1 MARTKKTW
9 QQKLEDARAKPGLPK
24 TWFCDKAKQ
33 SMVVASPDEI
43 EGIIRRV
50 KPGRLITN
58 KQIAELLEAK
68 HGVDQACPMTTGIF
82 ASLIA
87 HAAHE
92 REQEGRKRV
101 APWWRV
107 LKTTGELNPKY
118 PEEGEV
124 QRAKLEAEGHEVV
137 AKGKK
142 LVVADFEARLV
153 GSMKPEIKR
162 GPGKVAGG
170 IDRKVLERDD
180 FGLCVLLPKTEWS
193 RLPESGPAQ
202 VEIDG
207 KRRQVTVQVEKCN
220 CRGNGWHE
228 HRFLSLPR
236 AAGTGANQRV
246 TVVI

>member
-1 MARTKKTW
+1 MARAKKSW
-9 QQKLEDARAKPGLPK
+9 QEKLEDTKAKPGLPK
-24 TWFCDKAKQ
+24 IWYCDKAKQ

-43 EGIIRRV
+43 EGFIRRV
-50 KPGRLITN
+50 KSGRLITN
-58 KQIAELLEAK
+58 KQIAEMLEAK

-92 REQEGRKRV
+92 REQEGRQRV

-107 LKTTGELNPKY
+107 LKTSGELNPKY
-118 PEEGEV
+118 PEEGQV
-124 QRAKLEAEGHEVV
+124 QRAKLEAEGHEVL

-153 GSMKPEIKR
+153 GSMKPRIKR
-162 GPGKVAGG
+162 GPAKVADG
-170 IDRKVLERDD
+170 IARKVLERDD

-193 RLPESGPAQ
+193 RLPKSGTAR

-207 KRRQVTVQVEKCN
+207 TPRRVTVQIEKCN
-220 CRGNGWHE
+220 CRGTGWHE

-236 AAGTGANQRV
+236 TAGARANQRV
-246 TVVI
+246 TIAI

>member
-1 MARTKKTW
+1 MARTRKTW
-9 QQKLEDARAKPGLPK
+9 QQKLEDAKAKPGLPK
-24 TWFCDKAKQ
+24 TWYCDKAKQ

-43 EGIIRRV
+43 EAIIRRV
-50 KPGRLITN
+50 KSGRLITN

-92 REQEGRKRV
+92 REQEGRRRV

-107 LKTTGELNPKY
+107 LRTSGELNPKH
-118 PEEGEV
+118 PEQGEV
-124 QRAKLEAEGHEVV
+124 QRVKLEAEGHGVV
-137 AKGKK
+137 ARGKK
-142 LVVADFEARLV
+142 LVVAGFEAKLV

-162 GPGKVAGG
+162 PPTRTADGF
-170 IDRKVLERDD
+170 DRKVLERDD

-193 RLPESGPAQ
+193 KLPESGPARAK
-202 VEIDG
+202 VDG
-207 KRRQVTVQVEKCN
+207 QMRRVTVQVEKCN
-220 CRGNGWHE
+220 CRGTGWHE

-236 AAGTGANQRV
+236 TVGARANQRV
-246 TVVI
+246 SITI